1 MTKVLFLPE
10 VVEQFLELV
19 EALYKKGYLG
29 FKEVAVNYSEQ
40 LFRDIQNNLPL
51 KVKKGAPTYFCRY
64 GNGLFYSSF
73 SKSRHTTW
81 YVFYSIHKQDGQTI
95 YLVRY
100 LGNNHV
106 IAHYLI
112 EEDNELKG

>member
-10 VVEQFLELV
+10 VVDQFLELAEV
-19 EALYKKGYLG
+19 LYEKGYLG
-29 FKEVAVNYSEQ
+29 LKEIAVNYSEQ
-40 LFRDIQNNLPL
+40 LFQDIQANLPL
-51 KVKKGAPTYFCRY
+51 KVKKGAPTYFSRY
-64 GNGLFYSSF
+64 GNDLFYSSF

-81 YVFYSIHKQDGQTI
+81 YVFYSIHEQDGQPV

-106 IAHYLI
+106 IAHNLI
-112 EEDNELKG
+112 EDTE